1 MTLHKLVKRV
11 SDIITPGTDEFY
23 KYVLYTS
30 DNNGGFLRTRY
41 CWWDKPFEDRKLP
54 DGYTKVLVTCKK
66 EIIVEDLINKK
77 EPKLE
82 LQFWYD
88 SLDAKLD
95 YVECDI
101 EMGYCYIYVF
111 DLVTNAFVVECRKS
125 IY

>member
-1 MTLHKLVKRV
+1 M
-11 SDIITPGTDEFY
+11 
-23 KYVLYTS
+23 
-30 DNNGGFLRTRY
+30 
-41 CWWDKPFEDRKLP
+41 
-54 DGYTKVLVTCKK
+54 
-66 EIIVEDLINKK
+66 INKK

-111 DLVTNAFVVECRKS
+111 DLTTNEFVVEHRKNV
-125 IY
+125 YFGEV